1 MGANT
6 ERDRDGSGLDRY
18 WRRRVWAL
26 AGVLGAVGLLAWTC
40 QGGSGVAGKDEPGR
54 PAGAAEGTRPPPP
67 PSAMPTVTVTTTTT
81 PAPEQA
87 DGGPCD
93 RGDLVVNMSAAKNV
107 YTGSERPEFRVTV
120 VSTGEGS
127 CAFDTGWLDVRITSG
142 ADRVWSSTKCRKAG
156 APKATLRRGIPYVD
170 DVVWDRRR
178 DCKGAVRARPGT
190 YVATLKGAKAKK
202 QIFSLR

>member
-6 ERDRDGSGLDRY
+6 ERDHDGSGLDRY

-26 AGVLGAVGLLAWTC
+26 AGALGAVGLLAWTC
-40 QGGSGVAGKDEPGR
+40 QGGAGEDEPGR
-54 PAGAAEGTRPPPP
+54 DAGAAERTSAPP

-93 RGDLVVNMSAAKNV
+93 RGDLVVNMSAARNV
-107 YTGSERPEFRVTV
+107 YAGSERPEFRVTV

-127 CAFDTGWLDVRITSG
+127 CAFDTGSLEVRITSG
-142 ADRVWSSTKCRKAG
+142 ADRVWSSTKCRKGA

-202 QIFSLR
+202 QIFALR

>member
-1 MGANT
+1 MGPNT
-6 ERDRDGSGLDRY
+6 ERDRDGSGLDPY

-40 QGGSGVAGKDEPGR
+40 QGGTAEDAPGR
-54 PAGAAEGTRPPPP
+54 NAGAAEGTRPSPP

-81 PAPEQA
+81 PVPEQA

-93 RGDLVVNMSAAKNV
+93 RDDLVVNMTAAKNL
-107 YTGSERPEFRVTV
+107 YAGSDRPEFRVTV

-127 CAFDTGWLDVRITSG
+127 CAFDTGSLEVRITSG
-142 ADRVWSSTKCRKAG
+142 ADRVWSSAKCRRGG
-156 APKATLRRGIPYVD
+156 APRATLRRGIPYVD

-190 YVATLKGAKAKK
+190 YVATLQGAKAKK

>member
-6 ERDRDGSGLDRY
+6 ERDQDGSGLDQY

-26 AGVLGAVGLLAWTC
+26 AGVLGAVGLLAWAC
-40 QGGSGVAGKDEPGR
+40 QGGAGEEKPGR
-54 PAGAAEGTRPPPP
+54 DAGAAERTSAPP

-81 PAPEQA
+81 PEPEQA

-107 YTGSERPEFRVTV
+107 YAGSERPEFRVTV
-120 VSTGEGS
+120 VSTRDGS
-127 CAFDTGWLDVRITSG
+127 CAFDTGSLEVRITSG
-142 ADRVWSSTKCRKAG
+142 ADRVWSSGKCRKG
-156 APKATLRRGIPYVD
+156 DAPKATLRRGIPYVD

-178 DCKGAVRARPGT
+178 DCKNTVRARPGT
-190 YVATLKGAKAKK
+190 YVATLKGARARK
-202 QIFSLR
+202 QIFTLR